1 MTESFLPPWEAD
13 AEVRHPVSARAREL
27 ADSLFAEIVAGTY
40 GFGTRLPSERVL
52 SEGHGLSRNA
62 VRQALGLMETFDII
76 QRRAGSSSVVCFR
89 RKQTATEFAAV
100 QPRPHDMLDLTEIGK
115 ITSPLELG
123 VVRSIVEPEIARL
136 AVLNM
141 TARDIEA
148 IKSIQAEIETVT
160 VDGEKFAALDDSF
173 RMRLA
178 AGTHNPLL
186 EAIYAMVNRVS
197 RDASWSV
204 QRRWR
209 LSPARIREY
218 KLQNRSLCEAI
229 EGRDIEKAVDYVR
242 LMLADSH
249 QELMPGS

>member
-1 MTESFLPPWEAD
+1 MTESLLPPWDSEG
-13 AEVRHPVSARAREL
+13 EIQHPISAKARRL
-27 ADSLFAEIVAGTY
+27 ADLLFADICGGTY
-40 GFGTRLPSERVL
+40 SFGTKLPSERVL
-52 SEGHGLSRNA
+52 SENQGLPRSV
-62 VRQALGLMETFDII
+62 VRQALGLLENFNVI
-76 QRRAGSSSVVCFR
+76 RRQAGSSSVVCFR
-89 RKQTATEFAAV
+89 RNQAKAVPAAAPSQSTEV
-100 QPRPHDMLDLTEIGK
+100 TPSEIGK
-115 ITSPLELG
+115 ITSPLELV

-148 IKSIQAEIETVT
+148 IRSIQDEIEAVK

-178 AGTHNPLL
+178 TGTHNPLL
-186 EAIYAMVNRVS
+186 VAIYSMINQVS

-229 EGRDIEKAVDYVR
+229 EERDIEKAVEYVR

>member
-1 MTESFLPPWEAD
+1 MPESRLPPWDSEG
-13 AEVRHPVSARAREL
+13 EIQRPVSASARRL
-27 ADSLFAEIVAGTY
+27 ADLLFAQMCSGTY
-40 GFGTRLPSERVL
+40 GFGTRLPSERIL
-52 SEGHGLSRNA
+52 SESHGLPRSA
-62 VRQALGLMETFDII
+62 VRQALGLLENFNLI
-76 QRRAGSSSVVCFR
+76 RRQAGSSSVVSFR
-89 RKQTATEFAAV
+89 RNQAKAEPADVT
-100 QPRPHDMLDLTEIGK
+100 PRSPEVDPTEIGK

-141 TARDIEA
+141 TARDIDA
-148 IKSIQAEIETVT
+148 IRSIQAEIEAVK
-160 VDGEKFAALDDSF
+160 VDGEKFAALDDAF

-178 AGTHNPLL
+178 VGTHNPLL
-186 EAIYAMVNRVS
+186 VAIYTMINQVS

-218 KLQNRSLCEAI
+218 TLQNRSLCEAI
-229 EGRDIEKAVDYVR
+229 EERDIEKAVEYVR

>member
-1 MTESFLPPWEAD
+1 MAGFY
-13 AEVRHPVSARAREL
+13 SA
-27 ADSLFAEIVAGTY
+27 V
-40 GFGTRLPSERVL
+40 
-52 SEGHGLSRNA
+52 
-62 VRQALGLMETFDII
+62 
-76 QRRAGSSSVVCFR
+76 
-89 RKQTATEFAAV
+89 
-100 QPRPHDMLDLTEIGK
+100 DM
-115 ITSPLELG
+115 
-123 VVRSIVEPEIARL
+123 EPEIARL

-141 TARDIEA
+141 TARDIDA
-148 IKSIQAEIETVT
+148 IKSIQAEIEAVT

-173 RMRLA
+173 RMQLA

-186 EAIYAMVNRVS
+186 VAIYAMVNRVS

-218 KLQNRSLCEAI
+218 KLQNRSLCEAV
-229 EGRDIEKAVDYVR
+229 EGRDIEKAVEYVR

>member
-1 MTESFLPPWEAD
+1 MHESLLPPWDSDGEIQ
-13 AEVRHPVSARAREL
+13 HPISARARNL
-27 ADSLFAEIVAGTY
+27 ADQLFAEICAGTY
-40 GFGTRLPSERVL
+40 SFGTRLPSERVL
-52 SEGHGLSRNA
+52 SENNGLPRSA
-62 VRQALGLMETFDII
+62 VRQALGLLENFSVI
-76 QRRAGSSSVVCFR
+76 RRQPGSSSVVCFR
-89 RKQTATEFAAV
+89 RNQTKADTTSAPSLSAEVNLA
-100 QPRPHDMLDLTEIGK
+100 EIGK

-141 TARDIEA
+141 TARDIEGMR
-148 IKSIQAEIETVT
+148 SIQDEIETVK
-160 VDGEKFAALDDSF
+160 VDGERFAELEDSF
-173 RMRLA
+173 RMQIA

-186 EAIYAMVNRVS
+186 VAIYSMINRVS

-229 EGRDIEKAVDYVR
+229 EERDIEKAVEYVR

-249 QELMPGS
+249 QELMAGS